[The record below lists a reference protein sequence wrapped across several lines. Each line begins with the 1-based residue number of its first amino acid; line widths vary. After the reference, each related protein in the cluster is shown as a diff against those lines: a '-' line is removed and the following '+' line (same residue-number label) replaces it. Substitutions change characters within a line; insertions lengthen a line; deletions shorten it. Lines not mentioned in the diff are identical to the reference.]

1 MEKKWNL
8 RTIALAQMYK
18 MWEETERHVQLKKKT
33 DTGMKL
39 RESIIKSDPKALG
52 LKSIYREMYRVPWAV
67 RTMINSTN
75 VLDFKVWGNSQ

>member
-18 MWEETERHVQLKKKT
+18 MLEETERHVQLKKKKT

-52 LKSIYREMYRVPWAV
+52 LKSIYREMY
-67 RTMINSTN
+67 IEC
-75 VLDFKVWGNSQ
+75 LGQ

>member
-1 MEKKWNL
+1 
-8 RTIALAQMYK
+8 
-18 MWEETERHVQLKKKT
+18 
-33 DTGMKL
+33 MKL